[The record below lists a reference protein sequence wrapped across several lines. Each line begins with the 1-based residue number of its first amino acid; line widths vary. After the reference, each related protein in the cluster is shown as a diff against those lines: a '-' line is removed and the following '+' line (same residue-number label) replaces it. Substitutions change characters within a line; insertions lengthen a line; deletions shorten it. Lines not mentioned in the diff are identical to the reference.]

1 MKKLE
6 KIINIIGVPSD
17 FGANTNGALMG
28 PDAIRTA
35 GLNQRLK
42 EISVIAQDWG
52 NIPIPIKY
60 AVQDKYS
67 NVSYLPI
74 IRQINHELKK
84 LVIFALEKGN
94 LPLCLGG
101 DHSISIGS
109 MAGIVEYHKDKDL
122 GLIWIDTHADLNT
135 PESSKTKNIHG
146 MPVSVLFGKGHP
158 ELTELMN
165 QQSTIKE
172 ENVAI
177 IGLRDLDDMEKEF
190 LKESQMRYYTMRD
203 IDERGIQTIM
213 KEVQKEIIDKV
224 DGIHVSFDL
233 DVMDPLQ
240 VPGVSTP
247 VPGGLNLREAHLLLE
262 MIHESNKIISADFVE
277 LNPYHDE
284 KGRSARMAVELIASL
299 FGKSII

>member
-1 MKKLE
+1 MNNFE

-42 EISVIAQDWG
+42 EIGVIAQDWG
-52 NIPIPIKY
+52 NIPVPIKY
-60 AVQDKYS
+60 AVKDEHSKA
-67 NVSYLPI
+67 SYLPI
-74 IRQINHELKK
+74 VRQINHELKK
-84 LVIFALEKGN
+84 LIVFALEKGSI
-94 LPLCLGG
+94 PLCLGG

-109 MAGIVEYHKDKDL
+109 LAGVIEHHKNKNI

-146 MPVSVLFGKGHP
+146 MPVSVLFGKGYP

-165 QQSTIKE
+165 HQDTIKE

-177 IGLRDLDDMEKEF
+177 IGLRDIDAMEKEF
-190 LKESQMRYYTMRD
+190 LKDSNMNYYTMRD

-213 KEVQKEIIDKV
+213 KEVQTKIIDKV

-247 VPGGLNLREAHLLLE
+247 VPGGLSLREAHLILE
-262 MIHESNKIISADFVE
+262 MIHESSNVISADFVE
-277 LNPYHDE
+277 LNPFNDE
-284 KGRSARMAVELIASL
+284 KGSSAKMAVELIASL
-299 FGKSII
+299 FGKKII